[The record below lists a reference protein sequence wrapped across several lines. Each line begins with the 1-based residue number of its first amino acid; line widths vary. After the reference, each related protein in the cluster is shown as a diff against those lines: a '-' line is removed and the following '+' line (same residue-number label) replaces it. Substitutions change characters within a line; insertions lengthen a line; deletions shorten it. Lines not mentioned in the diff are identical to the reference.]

1 MKSRIS
7 VLLLLVTAACGFYG
21 VAVLAGAQ
29 DAPVP
34 PIPPAP
40 PSAALA
46 PPVPPLP
53 PSAPFFAAAPAA
65 PATPAMPAMPATPA
79 MPGVPA
85 APASPAESTWNVWDH
100 RHSMSMSG
108 GHHEPVAD
116 CSDLHV
122 RFDDRDAVMETEER
136 TVPKAEAPTLRVHPH
151 KNGGVQVQGWDKDTY
166 SVTSCKFASNEGG
179 GAQRILAQMTLS
191 VKNGEVSTS
200 GPGDD
205 GEWTIYLL
213 VRAPKAAVIDLET
226 ANGPLSLYSVDGK
239 LTAHATNGPITL
251 RDFSGDADVRAAN
264 GPITITGS
272 SGNVRIHT
280 ENGPI
285 TLRDFSGDADVRAAN
300 GPITIT
306 GSSGNVRIHTEN
318 GPISINLKG
327 TTWSGTGLT
336 ADAQNGPLT
345 LSVPSDYKSSFSVE
359 SRNYSPMSCHASI
372 CDNARKT
379 WDDNNRRIEFGGSPA
394 MIKLS
399 TVNGPV
405 SIQSSREE
413 M

>member
-1 MKSRIS
+1 MKSLFRFSLLS
-7 VLLLLVTAACGFYG
+7 VTVVCGYSAFG
-21 VAVLAGAQ
+21 VLAGAQ
-29 DAPVP
+29 DAPTP
-34 PIPPAP
+34 PTPPAP
-40 PSAALA
+40 PSFESLA
-46 PPVPPLP
+46 PPVPPIP
-53 PSAPFFAAAPAA
+53 PVHFYG
-65 PATPAMPAMPATPA
+65 ATPA
-79 MPGVPA
+79 VPA
-85 APASPAESTWNVWDH
+85 APALPAMPAVPVVPAVPAVPGWPDWDH

-108 GHHEPVAD
+108 GHREPATN
-116 CSDLHV
+116 CSDFHV
-122 RFDDRDAVMETEER
+122 RFDDRDAVAETEER
-136 TVPKAEAPTLRVHPH
+136 TITKADAPTLRVRPH

-166 SVTSCKFASNEGG
+166 SVTSCKFASNEDGS
-179 GAQRILAQMTLS
+179 AQRILGQMTLS
-191 VKNGEVSTS
+191 VKNGEVSTN
-200 GPGDD
+200 GPSDD
-205 GEWTIYLL
+205 GEWAIYLL
-213 VRAPKAAVIDLET
+213 IRAPKGAVIDLDT

-285 TLRDFSGDADVRAAN
+285 
-300 GPITIT
+300 
-306 GSSGNVRIHTEN
+306 
-318 GPISINLKG
+318 SINLQG

-336 ADAQNGPLT
+336 ADAQNGPMT

-372 CDNARKT
+372 CDSARKT
-379 WDDNNRRIEFGGSPA
+379 WDDNNRRIEYGSSPA

-405 SIQSSREE
+405 SIQSSRGE